1 MPSGTVDLIG
11 PRLTI
16 SMLLQD
22 GRGGVPGRPGGACTL
37 TFDGTITYCAL
48 YEQPAAAMGSP
59 EQTARLIRFDGTG
72 SYETDERGGT
82 ISSMYLLFPNDGMTV
97 SPGGGLRF

>member
-1 MPSGTVDLIG
+1 
-11 PRLTI
+11 
-16 SMLLQD
+16 
-22 GRGGVPGRPGGACTL
+22 
-37 TFDGTITYCAL
+37 
-48 YEQPAAAMGSP
+48 MGSP